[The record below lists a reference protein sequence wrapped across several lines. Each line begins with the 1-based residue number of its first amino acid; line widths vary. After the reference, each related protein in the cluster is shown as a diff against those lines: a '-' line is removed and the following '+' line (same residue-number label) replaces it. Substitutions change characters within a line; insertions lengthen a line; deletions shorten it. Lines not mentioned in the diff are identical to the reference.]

1 MSDAAASGLFRLD
14 GRTAFVS
21 GGAGHLGRAM
31 VVALARHGAHV
42 IVNGRNE
49 ARLAAF
55 QEELASS
62 DIAVTTACFDM
73 MDFDAVRRFF
83 GGLDR
88 LDVLVNNAVTVQPGK
103 IEAQTPEAFDTAY
116 RSAVTAAFEA
126 MRSAEPALDAAVAA
140 TGHAGVINIA
150 TMYARVAP
158 DPRIYGASGL
168 NSPAAYGP
176 AKAGLL
182 QLTRHMAAHWGQKA
196 IRVNAIS
203 PGPFPSPS
211 IQAAKPDFAKALAE
225 KTMLGRIGQPDEIA
239 GTVVYLAS
247 DAARFVTGT
256 DIPVDG
262 GWTAW

>member
-1 MSDAAASGLFRLD
+1 MSGSAVSGLFRLD

-31 VVALARHGAHV
+31 VTALARHGAHV

-55 QEELASS
+55 QQELASS
-62 DIAVTTACFDM
+62 DLSVSIAAFDM
-73 MDFDAVRRFF
+73 MDFDAVRAFF
-83 GGLDR
+83 GGLER
-88 LDVLVNNAVTVQPGK
+88 LDILVNNAVTVQPGK
-103 IEAQTPEAFDTAY
+103 IEAQTPEAFDIAY
-116 RSAVTAAFEA
+116 RSAVTAAFES
-126 MRSAEPALDAAVAA
+126 MRAAEAALEAAVGA

-176 AKAGLL
+176 AKAGLI
-182 QLTRHMAAHWGQKA
+182 QLTRHMAAHWGPKA
-196 IRVNAIS
+196 IRVNAVL

-211 IQAAKPDFAKALAE
+211 IQAAKPDFARALAE
-225 KTMLGRIGQPDEIA
+225 KTMLGRVGQPEEIA
-239 GTVVYLAS
+239 GSIVYLGS
-247 DAARFVTGT
+247 DAARFVTGAE
-256 DIPVDG
+256 ICVDG